1 LAIALLGSLREVTM
15 QMRAEQLL
23 SLFRSPPFGHEPKIR
38 DREAGEVSVIELSGP
53 LVRGI
58 ADQSLNGRIGDL
70 LGRGVREFAINLSS
84 VTDIDSS
91 GLGGLAEA
99 YNQVMNSGGELKFF
113 GAPPR
118 LTRMLQRM
126 HLDTIFDLQP
136 TEQSALASFRT
147 SDQ

>member
-1 LAIALLGSLREVTM
+1 
-15 QMRAEQLL
+15 
-23 SLFRSPPFGHEPKIR
+23 
-38 DREAGEVSVIELSGP
+38 
-53 LVRGI
+53 
-58 ADQSLNGRIGDL
+58 
-70 LGRGVREFAINLSS
+70 

-126 HLDTIFDLQP
+126 RLDTIFDLHP

-147 SDQ
+147 SEQ